1 MQHRVCRTLLAT
13 ILLCVSLGAAADAVT
28 DRAKQLLDRHDAE
41 AAYKLLLPL
50 EAQRAGDPEFDYLL
64 GIAAL
69 DAGDRER
76 AVFALERVLAV
87 QPDNLRA
94 RAEIARAYLA
104 GGEREAAKRE
114 FEAVRA
120 RQVPAEVRATI
131 DRFLSAIAA
140 AEHTRVDSYLEL
152 AFGYDT
158 NVNSATPNST
168 IAIPAQGNSAFT
180 LSPSLTETDDH
191 FLGFAAGTNFTRK
204 LNLAW
209 SVVGGFSGN
218 FRQNQNQSAFD
229 TDTFD
234 GSIGVRY
241 RRGLEAVTV
250 GAQGQHFAVDT
261 SRYRMTGGLIGQWQH
276 SFDERTQATV
286 FGQYASLHY
295 PTQVV
300 RNAHRGIV
308 GVAYAQAFTGEY
320 APAVFVS
327 LYGGEEKQVADAFPH
342 LGHKPVG
349 ARLGGQWRLGGG
361 LSAFGSV
368 SYERR
373 KYGGIEP
380 LFLVTREDKQ
390 TDVNLGLSYLWRSAT
405 TLLLVASHTSNSSNV
420 VLNDFDR
427 TVIGVSVRFN
437 F

>member
-1 MQHRVCRTLLAT
+1 MQRFVGRTLVAS

-28 DRAKQLLDRHDAE
+28 DRAKQLLSRHDAE

-87 QPDNLRA
+87 QPDNLQA

-120 RQVPAEVRATI
+120 RQVPPEVRATI

-168 IAIPAQGNSAFT
+168 IAIPALGNTAFA
-180 LSPSLTETDDH
+180 LAPSLTQSDDR
-191 FLGFAAGTNFTRK
+191 FLNVAAGTNFTRK

-209 SVVGGFSGN
+209 SVVGAFSGN
-218 FRQNQNQSAFD
+218 FRQNLTQSAFD
-229 TDTFD
+229 TDTID
-234 GSIGVRY
+234 GSLGLRHT
-241 RRGLEAVTV
+241 RGLDAITV
-250 GAQGQHFAVDT
+250 GAQGQHFAVDADQ
-261 SRYRMTGGLIGQWQH
+261 YRTTGGLIGQWQH

-300 RNAHRGIV
+300 RNAHRGIL
-308 GVAYAQAFTGEY
+308 GVAYAQAFTGEH
-320 APAVFVS
+320 APALFAS
-327 LYGGEEKQVADAFPH
+327 LYGGEEKQVDDAFPH

-349 ARLGGQWRLGGG
+349 ARIGGQLRLGGG
-361 LSAFGSV
+361 LSAFGSL
-368 SYERR
+368 SYEQR

-390 TDVNLGLSYLWRSAT
+390 TDVNLGLSYLWRSGT
-405 TLLLVASHTSNSSNV
+405 TLLLQAAHTNNSSNV
-420 VLNDFDR
+420 VLNDFKR
-427 TVIGVSVRFN
+427 SVVSLSARFN